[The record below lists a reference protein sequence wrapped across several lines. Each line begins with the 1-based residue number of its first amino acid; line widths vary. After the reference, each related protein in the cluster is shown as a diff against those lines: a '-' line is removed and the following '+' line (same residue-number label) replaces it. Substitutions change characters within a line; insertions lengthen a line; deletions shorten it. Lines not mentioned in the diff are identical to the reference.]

1 MNNVI
6 RRYIRRYIE
15 EKKKA
20 PLRSAFLASPVFL
33 PPSFLLIFLRSSSHT
48 HFLTS
53 PILFHPIPFSSV
65 LPISI
70 SISIFIYLIHHFD
83 TLNINSEYQYTLFCF
98 SDAWSTNPA
107 QAGRLHSLRAYRVV
121 SLRRGRAARSC
132 PKTAGGSRKWR
143 EFRQILE
150 SV

>member
-33 PPSFLLIFLRSSSHT
+33 SQSFLLIFLRSSSRI

-53 PILFHPIPFSSV
+53 PILFHPLPFSSV
-65 LPISI
+65 LFISI
-70 SISIFIYLIHHFD
+70 SIYLHLSLSIPIYLIHHID
-83 TLNINSEYQYTLFCF
+83 TLNINIVFFVFRMREGLTQPMRGGSIPWRTC
-98 SDAWSTNPA
+98 
-107 QAGRLHSLRAYRVV
+107 RVV
-121 SLRRGRAARSC
+121 SIIRGRAARS
-132 PKTAGGSRKWR
+132 R
-143 EFRQILE
+143 L
-150 SV
+150 